1 MIEVRNLTHRY
12 GDRTALSNIS
22 FDVRKG
28 EIFGLLGPNG
38 GGKSTLFRIL
48 TTMMAPERRQRVDR
62 GQGRGARIG
71 RCAPLD
77 RRRVSNAEPR

>member
-12 GDRTALSNIS
+12 GDRVALSNIS
-22 FDVRKG
+22 FEVKQG

-48 TTMMAPERRQRVDR
+48 TTMMAPTGGSASIAGHDVVRDPAAVRR
-62 GQGRGARIG
+62 
-71 RCAPLD
+71 
-77 RRRVSNAEPR
+77 